1 MNRQDLKN
9 YRYNQKWIDERLAY
23 LEEYQTRLTKI
34 TSIITDMPRASS
46 PVEDKFAEN
55 LAKLLDNME
64 LLMQKMTEES
74 NKQKEILE
82 KLEEIEQPYRLI
94 LEKVYIQGETLVE
107 VASEM
112 NYSYRDL
119 CRKHGIALNLFDNIV
134 KSKE

>member
-46 PVEDKFAEN
+46 LVEDKFAEN

-94 LEKVYIQGETLVE
+94 LEKVYIQGKSLVT
-107 VASEM
+107 VANEM
-112 NYSYRDL
+112 NCDYKYL
-119 CRKHGIALNLFDNIV
+119 CRQHGIALNMFDEKN
-134 KSKE
+134 KKK